1 MINFTTYKLLSFHT
15 MNKYYIDK
23 DLNYNL
29 NIRMPGITL
38 IFIYIVAEISIN
50 NRDNVIRCR
59 RLGREK
65 KIFYIH
71 DWCCR

>member
-23 DLNYNL
+23 GLKYSL
-29 NIRMPGITL
+29 NIRMPDITL

-50 NRDNVIRCR
+50 NRDNVIRC
-59 RLGREK
+59 
-65 KIFYIH
+65 
-71 DWCCR
+71 